1 MNLDEIE
8 SEVLDFRYKGIPLG
22 ESLPL
27 RKLGSRTWNVARG
40 DLSLPVTTLRESA
53 VAHNIDTMAEY
64 CRRRGVSLAPHGKTT
79 MSPQLFRRQLDAGAW
94 GITAA
99 TPGQVQVMRHFD
111 VPRVLLA
118 NELVERQALEWIAR
132 ELEQNDTFD
141 FYCLADSP
149 DTVRGMDRML
159 QGMLTSRKL
168 NVLVELG
175 VPGGRT
181 GTRSVSEALAVAG
194 AIAAAPTLR
203 LAGVETYEGLAAS
216 YATPEDLDAV
226 DRLLFSVRDAVEEI
240 FERHTPAPTEE
251 FVVTAGGSV
260 FFDRVV
266 EVLGTWPDRPQVR
279 VVLRSG
285 CYVSHDHGRY
295 HRLSPL
301 DGRRAQSEDLCLENA
316 LEAWGVVLSRPE
328 PTRAVIGAGKRD
340 LPYDVEL
347 PVPLR
352 VHRADGEVIELTDAS
367 VLKLMDQH
375 AFLSIPESVRLAPG
389 DIVAFGLSHPCA
401 AFDRAPLVPLIDE
414 DLTVTGGVL
423 TYF

>member
-1 MNLDEIE
+1 MNLEGIE

-27 RKLGSRTWNVARG
+27 RELGSRSWNVARG
-40 DLSLPVTTLRESA
+40 DLSLPVTTLRAEA
-53 VAHNIDTMAEY
+53 LTHNIETMAEY

-79 MSPQLFRRQLDAGAW
+79 MSPQLFQRQLDAGAW

-99 TPGQVQVMRHFD
+99 TPGQVQVMRHFG
-111 VPRVLLA
+111 VQRVFLA
-118 NELVERQALEWIAR
+118 NELVERQALEWVAA
-132 ELEQNDTFD
+132 ELSRDEDFD
-141 FYCLADSP
+141 FYCLVDSA
-149 DTVRGMDRML
+149 DTVAAMHHVLRGRL
-159 QGMLTSRKL
+159 GSRRL

-181 GTRSVSEALAVAG
+181 GTRSVSEALAVSD
-194 AIAAAPTLR
+194 AIVDAPTLR

-216 YATPEDLDAV
+216 LASPDDIAAV
-226 DRLLFSVRDAVEEI
+226 DQLLGSVRDVVQQVL
-240 FERHTPAPTEE
+240 ERHNPSGTEE
-251 FVVTAGGSV
+251 FLVTAGGSV

-266 EVLGTWPDRPQVR
+266 EILGSWPDQPQVR

-295 HRLSPL
+295 QRLSPL
-301 DGRRAQSEDLCLENA
+301 DGRRAPSEDLCLENA

-328 PTRAVIGAGKRD
+328 PTQVIVGSGKRD
-340 LPYDVEL
+340 LPYDVDL

-352 VHRADGEVIELTDAS
+352 VHRADGEVVDLTGAL
-367 VLKLMDQH
+367 VTKLMDQH
-375 AFLSIPESVRLAPG
+375 AFLTVPESVSLAPG